1 MNILEGEVL
10 LVDKPIGW
18 TSFDVVAKFR
28 NVLRRYLG
36 KQVKIGHAGT
46 LDPLASGLLILCTG
60 KKTRSIEQFMGLPK
74 TYTGTLKL
82 GETTPSLDRETAVS
96 QYFPTDHIT
105 PPQVS
110 DIFQSFLGAQ
120 QQVPPDFSAIKK
132 GGERAYIAAREGR
145 SLSIDPRSI
154 EIHAIELTR
163 LALPEIDFTVSCS
176 KGTYIRSL
184 ARDIGSR
191 LQSGAYLLD
200 LRRSAIGTF
209 EVSQAKT
216 VSEWLDFFH
225 ETLSAREDSAV

>member
-60 KKTRSIEQFMGLPK
+60 KKTRSIEQFMGLSK

-96 QYFPTDHIT
+96 QHFPTEHIT
-105 PPQVS
+105 SPQVA
-110 DIFQSFLGAQ
+110 DIFQSFLGIQ

-132 GGERAYIAAREGR
+132 GGERSYVAAREGR
-145 SLSIDPRSI
+145 SLSIDPRTI
-154 EIHAIELTR
+154 EIYAIEPTR

-225 ETLSAREDSAV
+225 QTLAAREDSAV